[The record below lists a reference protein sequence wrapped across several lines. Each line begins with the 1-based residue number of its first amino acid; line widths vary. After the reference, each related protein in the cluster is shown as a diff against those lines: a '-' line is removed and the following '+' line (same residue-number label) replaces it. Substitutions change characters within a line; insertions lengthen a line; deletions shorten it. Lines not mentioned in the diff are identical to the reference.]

1 VLSVFIRVIR
11 GSPSFKGRLNVITIE
26 NLKKTYVTYQRGERF
41 FEVLKSMFVRRKV
54 PVEALKGVS
63 LRIERGELIGL
74 LGPNGAGKSTLIK
87 ILTGILHP
95 TAGKAECLGYVPWKS
110 RRTYVARIGAVFGQK
125 SQLVFDIPP
134 VDSFHMN
141 KAIYCIPKAT
151 YDRNLKR
158 MVEMLD
164 AGDIITKP
172 TRGLSLGERMRCEF
186 IMAMLHDPEVVFL
199 DEPTIGLDVIAKE
212 SIRAFIQEMNA
223 AGVTFILTTHDLDD
237 VEHLAKRVVVINH
250 GEIVFDGAMEALK
263 THLGTKKIVRLST
276 HEPLPSLDRPGV
288 EKVTRVSDYEAD
300 LELDLAKIELNQF
313 IKSIGEKNTI
323 RDLAISDPPI
333 ETVIKKLYE

>member
-1 VLSVFIRVIR
+1 MI
-11 GSPSFKGRLNVITIE
+11 KIE
-26 NLKKTYVTYQRGERF
+26 KLKKTFITYQRGERF
-41 FEVLKSMFVRRKV
+41 FEVLKSMFIRKKV
-54 PVEALKGVS
+54 LVEALKGVD
-63 LRIERGELIGL
+63 LTIEKGELIGL

-87 ILTGILHP
+87 ILTGILYP
-95 TAGKAECLGYVPWKS
+95 TSGNAECLGYVAK
-110 RRTYVARIGAVFGQK
+110 IGAVFGQK

-134 VDSFHMN
+134 IDSFAMN
-141 KAIYCIPKAT
+141 RAIYCIPKPV
-151 YDRNLKR
+151 YERNLER
-158 MVEMLD
+158 MVTLLD
-164 AGDIITKP
+164 AGDIIKKP

-212 SIRAFIQEMNA
+212 RIRAFVKEMNA

-250 GEIVFDGAMEALK
+250 GEIVFDGAMDTLK
-263 THLGTKKIVRLST
+263 RHLGTKKIVRLST
-276 HEPLPSLDRPGV
+276 HEPLPDLTQSGV

-300 LELDLAKIELNQF
+300 LELDLSRIELNQF
-313 IKSIGEKNTI
+313 IKSISESNTI